1 MITEF
6 YKKALPSQGVYCV
19 ATIDTS
25 VDKRVKHKFVE
36 SIDEIEPLIET
47 YNNKKLNVFVALNSF
62 SAYSRKA
69 DEAIFARSFFVDLDV
84 GENKDYQSKQEALD
98 ALDKFLSETWV
109 PQPTVVDS
117 GGGIHA
123 YWFFDRDLDITEWKP
138 NAERFKELCLS
149 NGLKIDPV
157 VTADAARIL
166 RSPGSFNHK
175 SDPPSRTYI
184 YRGED
189 LPVYSFDDVF
199 KVELGNI
206 DVSVNSLL
214 ANVPKGLSD
223 DQRRMM
229 GLDNYEYDFSDIADK
244 SVKGQGCGQIKF
256 ILENAK
262 TITEPVWR
270 AGLSIAQHCK
280 DRDVAIHAMSEDHP
294 SYNKD
299 ATEQKA
305 NATQGMPQSC
315 ETFNNTNPGICDTCQ
330 HKGKIKPA
338 NPLAF
343 GKLFKIAEIK
353 EPEVQQPTEEINNV
367 NKLFETL
374 NIKPEEVIPVQ
385 EVVRETQKQ
394 EVVSHTTRFVM
405 DPNNV
410 VLPRELYPYVR
421 GQAGGIYIVPTAK
434 FDKDGA
440 AKQDDPILL
449 TDQDVYPL
457 RRMFS
462 TFDGECLEMKIVMP
476 NDDDR
481 DIILPMKYVYAQD
494 KFKEVM
500 SSSGVYFNPAGV
512 TMFMQYIIKWGQY
525 LRDRNKAEIMRTQ
538 MGWTPK
544 RESFVIGD
552 KEITRNGD
560 VISAPTSPL
569 CRGIAK
575 HLTQAGDF
583 DTWKKSANKLNK
595 DSLEVHAFVLLSG
608 FGSVLMDYTST
619 SGVTICLTGESGA
632 AKTGALYSNLS
643 IWGNPKDLSV
653 LDATENGLTGRFLG
667 LHNIPFGLDEVG
679 NILPKTLS
687 QLIHKISQGKAKIR
701 MQASVNAEREHEISA
716 SLVAVFTS
724 NHSLYDKLSMFKKD
738 PNGEVARLIE
748 ISARKPTAFKDDASL
763 GREIFDKF
771 RSNYGWA
778 GPAFIQAL
786 YGYNDADILG
796 LIEKWTLRFKKDFG
810 EDTAYRFYENLVAAS
825 MTAGDIAVGAGI
837 VDYNLD
843 KIYGTIVGEMINIRD
858 NVVKV
863 NRIDYESLIGEF
875 INTNQTGILA
885 IKDGKVSMEPRSAL
899 VIRAEV
905 DSSTIYIA
913 KPAFRKFL
921 SEAQVS
927 SREFV
932 FQLTQAGIDVKES
945 KKRLGSGWKDA
956 TGAINVEAYIFD
968 TKHFSDGTFK
978 VINDAAH

>member
-6 YKKALPSQGVYCV
+6 YKKALPSAGVYCL
-19 ATIDTS
+19 ATIDATE
-25 VDKRVKHKFVE
+25 DKRVRHKFVE
-36 SIDEIEPLIET
+36 SIDEIAPLIEA
-47 YNNKKLNVFVALNSF
+47 YNKKNTNVFVALSSF
-62 SAYSRKA
+62 SGYSRKA
-69 DEAIFARSFFVDLDV
+69 DEAVFARSFFVDLDV
-84 GENKDYQSKQEALD
+84 GANKDYQSKQEALD
-98 ALDKFLSETWV
+98 DLDKLLANTWV

-123 YWFFDRDLDITEWKP
+123 YWFFDRDIEITEWKP
-138 NAERFKELCLS
+138 YAEKFKDFCLS
-149 NGLKIDPV
+149 NDLKIDPV

-166 RSPGSFNHK
+166 RAPGSFNHK
-175 SDPPSRTYI
+175 FDPPSRTYV

-189 LPVYSFDDVF
+189 LPVYNFDEVF
-199 KVELGNI
+199 KEPLGNVEI
-206 DVSVNSLL
+206 SVNSLV
-214 ANVPKGLSD
+214 ANLPKGLTD
-223 DQRRMM
+223 EQRRMM

-244 SVKGQGCGQIKF
+244 SIKGEGCGQIKF

-262 TITEPVWR
+262 TLTEPVWR
-270 AGLSIAQHCK
+270 AGLSIVQHCK
-280 DRDVAIHAMSEDHP
+280 DAETMIHAISEDHP
-294 SYNKD
+294 TYNRI
-299 ATEQKA
+299 ATIQKA
-305 NATQGMPQSC
+305 QATQGMPQSC
-315 ETFNNTNPGICDTCQ
+315 ETFDKTNPGICDKCP

-343 GKLFKIAEIK
+343 GKIFKIAEVKPEQQEK
-353 EPEVQQPTEEINNV
+353 EQDNV
-367 NKLFETL
+367 SKLFETL
-374 NIKPEEVIPVQ
+374 NITPEKIKTETVQTVQKEEAVVNKPQFVI
-385 EVVRETQKQ
+385 
-394 EVVSHTTRFVM
+394 
-405 DPNNV
+405 DPSNV
-410 VLPRELYPYVR
+410 VLPRELFPYVR
-421 GQAGGIYIVPTAK
+421 GQAGGIYVIPTAK
-434 FDKDGA
+434 ADKDGA
-440 AKQDDPILL
+440 IKQEDPILI

-457 RRMFS
+457 KRLFS
-462 TFDGECLEMKIVMP
+462 TFDGECLLMKAIFP
-476 NDDDR
+476 NDEDR
-481 DIILPMKYVYAQD
+481 DFILPMKYVYAQD
-494 KFKEVM
+494 KFKEII
-500 SSSGVYFNPAGV
+500 SSTGIYFNPAGV
-512 TMFMQYIIKWGQY
+512 NIFMNYIIKWGQY

-552 KEITRNGD
+552 KEITRDGD
-560 VISAPTSPL
+560 VVSAPTSPL
-569 CRGIAK
+569 CKGIAK
-575 HLTQAGDF
+575 HLTQSGSF
-583 DTWKKSANKLNK
+583 EVWKKSANKLDKN
-595 DSLEVHAFVLLSG
+595 SLEVHAFVLLSG

-701 MQASVNAEREHEISA
+701 MQASVNAERDHEVSA
-716 SLVAVFTS
+716 SLIAVFTS

-748 ISARKPTAFKDDASL
+748 ISARKPSAFKDDASL

-786 YGYNDADILG
+786 FKYNDADILDMM
-796 LIEKWTLRFKKDFG
+796 EKWTIRFKKDFG

-825 MTAGDIAVGAGI
+825 MTAGEIANNADI
-837 VDYNLD
+837 VDFNLD
-843 KIYGTIVGEMINIRD
+843 KIYSMIVAEMINIRD

-885 IKDGKVSMEPRSAL
+885 IKDGKVSMEPRAAL

-905 DSSTIYIA
+905 DTSTISIS

-921 SEAQVS
+921 ADNQVS
-927 SREFV
+927 SREFLY
-932 FQLTQAGIDVKES
+932 QMQMAGVDVIEKR
-945 KKRLGSGWKDA
+945 KKMGTGWKDA
-956 TGAINVEAYIFD
+956 TGTMNIEAYIFD
-968 TKHFSDGTFK
+968 TRKFSDDTFK
-978 VINDAAH
+978 VINATAQ

>member
-25 VDKRVKHKFVE
+25 ADKRVKHKFVE

-47 YNNKKLNVFVALNSF
+47 YNNKKLNVFVAPNSF

-109 PQPTVVDS
+109 PQPTIVDS

-166 RSPGSFNHK
+166 RAPGSFNHK

-189 LPVYSFDDVF
+189 LPVYHFNSIF

-214 ANVPKGLSD
+214 ANIPKGLSD

-244 SVKGQGCGQIKF
+244 SIKGEGCGQIKF

-294 SYNKD
+294 TYSKEG
-299 ATEQKA
+299 TEQKA

-330 HKGKIKPA
+330 FKGKIKPA

-353 EPEVQQPTEEINNV
+353 EPEPKQPTEEINNV

-374 NIKPEEVIPVQ
+374 NIKPEEIIPVQ

-394 EVVSHTTRFVM
+394 EVVSGNTQFVM
-405 DPNNV
+405 DPKNV

-421 GQAGGIYIVPTAK
+421 GQAGGIYVVPTAK

-440 AKQDDPILL
+440 VKQEDPILL

-512 TMFMQYIIKWGQY
+512 VMFMNYIIKWGQY

-583 DTWKKSANKLNK
+583 DIWKQSANKLNK
-595 DSLEVHAFVLLSG
+595 NSLEVHAFVLLSG

-701 MQASVNAEREHEISA
+701 MQASVNAERDHEISA
-716 SLVAVFTS
+716 SLIAVFTS

-786 YGYNDADILG
+786 YKYTDPDILG
-796 LIEKWTLRFKKDFG
+796 MIEKWTLRFKKDFG
-810 EDTAYRFYENLVAAS
+810 DDTAYRFYENLVASA
-825 MTAGDIAVGAGI
+825 MTAGEIAVEADI
-837 VDYNLD
+837 VKYDLD
-843 KIYGTIVGEMINIRD
+843 KIYMIIVGEMINIKD

-863 NRIDYESLIGEF
+863 NRVDYESLIGEF

-885 IKDGKVSMEPRSAL
+885 IKDGKVSMEPRSSL

-905 DSSTIYIA
+905 DNSIIA
-913 KPAFRKFL
+913 ISKPAFRKFL
-921 SEAQVS
+921 SENQVS
-927 SREFV
+927 SREFLY
-932 FQLTQAGIDVKES
+932 QMQIAGVDVIEKR
-945 KKRLGSGWKDA
+945 KKMGSGWKDA
-956 TGAINVEAYIFD
+956 TGTLNIEAYVFD
-968 TKHFSDGTFK
+968 TKHFSDDTFK
-978 VINDAAH
+978 VINESAH